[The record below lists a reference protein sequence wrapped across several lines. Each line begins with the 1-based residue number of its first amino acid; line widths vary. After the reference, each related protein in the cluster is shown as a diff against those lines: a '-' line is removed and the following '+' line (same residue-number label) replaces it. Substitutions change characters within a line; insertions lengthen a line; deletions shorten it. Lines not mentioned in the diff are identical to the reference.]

1 MTPALLALLLPVLK
15 SAVHKAAPDKPQAD
29 QILTRLEDELTRL
42 PEPRENDM
50 LKHQML
56 IEAQAAQAAIT
67 TAEAAHRS
75 VFVAGWRPMCGW
87 ACSLAVVW
95 LFFGAPVMA
104 AVTASLG
111 LDIPVPRI
119 PEHLMFELLFALL
132 GLAGLRSFDK
142 LKGLSR

>member
-1 MTPALLALLLPVLK
+1 
-15 SAVHKAAPDKPQAD
+15 
-29 QILTRLEDELTRL
+29 
-42 PEPRENDM
+42 
-50 LKHQML
+50 ML

-67 TAEAAHRS
+67 TAEAAHQS

-104 AVTASLG
+104 AVTAALG
-111 LDIPVPRI
+111 LDI

-142 LKGLSR
+142 LKGLSRYEVPQPGSAT

>member
-67 TAEAAHRS
+67 TAEAAHR
-75 VFVAGWRPMCGW
+75 
-87 ACSLAVVW
+87 
-95 LFFGAPVMA
+95 
-104 AVTASLG
+104 TT
-111 LDIPVPRI
+111 
-119 PEHLMFELLFALL
+119 
-132 GLAGLRSFDK
+132 RSR
-142 LKGLSR
+142 L